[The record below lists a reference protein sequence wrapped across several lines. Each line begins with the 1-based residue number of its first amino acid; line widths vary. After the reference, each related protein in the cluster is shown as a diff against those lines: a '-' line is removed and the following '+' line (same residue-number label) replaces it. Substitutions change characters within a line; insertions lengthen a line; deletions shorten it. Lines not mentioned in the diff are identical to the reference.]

1 MHQKSTYLCA
11 INFKVLFGTNLVAL
25 PWGKTIYS
33 PSSGRAKTDRRH
45 RAAAV
50 PVILFAIRLL
60 DHRLGLHLF
69 EGLRVWGGWFRC
81 VVYFGGF
88 RAWV

>member
-11 INFKVLFGTNLVAL
+11 INFKVLFGTNRVAL
-25 PWGKTIYS
+25 LWGKTIYS

-50 PVILFAIRLL
+50 PVILLAVGLL
-60 DHRLGLHLF
+60 DHRLGLHLVR
-69 EGLRVWGGWFRC
+69 G
-81 VVYFGGF
+81 
-88 RAWV
+88 ATMWV